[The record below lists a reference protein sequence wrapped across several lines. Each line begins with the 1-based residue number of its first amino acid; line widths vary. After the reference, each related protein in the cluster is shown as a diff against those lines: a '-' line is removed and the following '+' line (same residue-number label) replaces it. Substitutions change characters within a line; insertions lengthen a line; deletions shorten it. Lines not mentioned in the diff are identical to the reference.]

1 MTSKKQQTL
10 RKQKET
16 IKQLAVGSALLN
28 PINVNADIIKL
39 LQLMPY
45 VEKSGKNG
53 KFRYFLILRDTL

>member
-16 IKQLAVGSALLN
+16 IKQLAVGSAPLN

-39 LQLMPY
+39 LQLMSY
-45 VEKSGKNG
+45 VEKSGKKMVNS
-53 KFRYFLILRDTL
+53 DTF